1 MTTTTDTSLH
11 AIAID
16 VVGQYNAAGKHLLG
30 AYRAGARRLLDGAA
44 ARTPATPAF
53 VGEKIGQQ
61 VAEAQ
66 AKFNGFLAD
75 RLDKDTALAAQV
87 MDIVADRTTGG
98 IQAVADAA
106 QRVTVEPGVSL
117 LNTLRALHL
126 PLAQISLKVAD
137 SIATGAEQLA
147 ARVAATAE
155 SADGATTVRV
165 KSQRAR
171 AAAEK
176 A

>member
-1 MTTTTDTSLH
+1 MTTDTATSLH

-30 AYRAGARRLLDGAA
+30 AWRTGAQRLLDGAA
-44 ARTPATPAF
+44 ARTPAAPAF

-61 VAEAQ
+61 LADAQ
-66 AKFNGFLAD
+66 AKFNGFLAG
-75 RLDKDTALAAQV
+75 RLEKDAALAAKV

-106 QRVTVEPGVSL
+106 QKVKGEPGVSL

-137 SIATGAEQLA
+137 SIATGAGQLE
-147 ARVAATAE
+147 ARVAGTAE
-155 SADGATTVRV
+155 SADAP
-165 KSQRAR
+165 
-171 AAAEK
+171 
-176 A
+176 

>member
-1 MTTTTDTSLH
+1 MTTESTTSLH

-30 AYRAGARRLLDGAA
+30 AWRTGAQRVLDTAA
-44 ARTPATPAF
+44 ARTPAAPAF
-53 VGEKIGQQ
+53 VGEKVGQQ
-61 VAEAQ
+61 LADAQ
-66 AKFNGFLAD
+66 TKFNGFLVN
-75 RLDKDTALAAQV
+75 RLEQDTALAAQV
-87 MDIVADRTTGG
+87 MDAVADRTTGG

-106 QRVTVEPGVSL
+106 QRVTGEPGVSL

-137 SIATGAEQLA
+137 SIASGAEKLE
-147 ARVAATAE
+147 ARVAAGTAE
-155 SADGATTVRV
+155 SADQPTTVRV
-165 KSQRAR
+165 KPSRAR
-171 AAAEK
+171 AVEK